1 MREQQKK
8 DGTYQVQVGVA
19 NTVSAFKTL
28 EEERQGR
35 EEAVD
40 AQLQVFRAMLPIWLK
55 QLSKLADPRQAKKI
69 KHKLAVV
76 LLFGLLCF
84 VFQMSSR
91 RQANAQM
98 SKPCFRETLQSLF
111 PELESMPHA
120 DTLGRVL
127 EKLDVDALPSAHLA
141 LIKRFIHGK
150 KFQSYLIQNCH
161 PIAIDGTQ
169 KLVRDGQWWEEEW
182 LNRTGA
188 TWSQQYIYI
197 LEANLVFHNG
207 MTLPLFSEFL
217 SYAEGDTDT
226 CKQDCELKAFKRL
239 VVKIKQE
246 FPQLPLMILLDGL
259 YASGPIF
266 DLCIEYDWDS
276 MIVLKDKCL
285 PSVWEEYHALKSLN
299 PMHYQGTWRGRR
311 QQISWVNAISYAY
324 KGADGKQKIL
334 AIHLVVCEEEWEE
347 VNRDT
352 TEIETKT
359 SRHALISGRPLTV
372 QNVHERCNLGAR
384 FRWGIEDSHHTE
396 KRRGYCYEHLFS
408 HNWQAMCG
416 FHHLLRLAHLIHA
429 MTFATPC
436 AAKLVGKMGLREFF
450 TFVKETLTG
459 PWLSKE
465 WVAQFL
471 VQPFHL
477 RLE

>member
-1 MREQQKK
+1 LREQQKK

-19 NTVSAFKTL
+19 NTISTFKTL

-40 AQLQVFRAMLPIWLK
+40 AQLHVFRAMLPIWLK
-55 QLSKLADPRQAKKI
+55 QLSTLADPRQAKKI

-98 SKPCFRETLQSLF
+98 TKPCFRETLQSLF

-141 LIKRFIHGK
+141 LIKRFIRGK

-182 LNRTGA
+182 LNRSGG

-207 MTLPLFSEFL
+207 MTLPLFS
-217 SYAEGDTDT
+217 
-226 CKQDCELKAFKRL
+226 
-239 VVKIKQE
+239 
-246 FPQLPLMILLDGL
+246 QL
-259 YASGPIF
+259 
-266 DLCIEYDWDS
+266 
-276 MIVLKDKCL
+276 
-285 PSVWEEYHALKSLN
+285 
-299 PMHYQGTWRGRR
+299 
-311 QQISWVNAISYAY
+311 
-324 KGADGKQKIL
+324 
-334 AIHLVVCEEEWEE
+334 
-347 VNRDT
+347 
-352 TEIETKT
+352 
-359 SRHALISGRPLTV
+359 
-372 QNVHERCNLGAR
+372 
-384 FRWGIEDSHHTE
+384 
-396 KRRGYCYEHLFS
+396 RRG
-408 HNWQAMCG
+408 
-416 FHHLLRLAHLIHA
+416 
-429 MTFATPC
+429 
-436 AAKLVGKMGLREFF
+436 
-450 TFVKETLTG
+450 
-459 PWLSKE
+459 
-465 WVAQFL
+465 
-471 VQPFHL
+471 
-477 RLE
+477 